1 MSDKELLINVKGII
15 DRIKSLEL
23 RLAELRETKEVKEFI
38 DLFEARIQNIMF
50 LENPDYQKYFFTSD
64 LPSLKG
70 DKVLTL
76 KQAKHKMDR
85 LEKIKN
91 TERDKELDEIAQ
103 KYFGS
108 PRK

>member
-1 MSDKELLINVKGII
+1 MSDKELLINVKVII
-15 DRIKSLEL
+15 DRTKNMEL

-38 DLFEARIQNIMF
+38 ELFEARNENVAF
-50 LENPDYQKYFFTSD
+50 LRNPDYLKYFFASD
-64 LPSLKG
+64 ALSLNEA
-70 DKVLTL
+70 KVLTL
-76 KQAKHKMDR
+76 KQAKRMMDR
-85 LEKIKN
+85 LKKIKN